1 MSSVT
6 LSIAQCALR
15 ISSRSAPSGSS
26 SGPSGGLAAG
36 LLGDVRAQAPQ
47 PREEAV
53 HALDALVGP
62 VRVVV
67 GRPDEEDVAARRVR
81 AVALD
86 VRDGADHV
94 ALRLGHLRPVAGDH
108 PLREQAPERLLRVE
122 QVHVRE
128 RLHEEARVHQVQ
140 DRVLDAAD
148 VLVDRHPAVGHR
160 RVPRRL
166 VVAGVGVADEVPG
179 RVDERVHRVRLAPR
193 AGRRSAGTACTASP
207 RPSPA
212 ASGPSAR
219 SPRRRAAAPAGP
231 PPAPGPCRRRRS
243 TRSGS
248 GSPSSA
254 GARAASRAAGS

>member
-15 ISSRSAPSGSS
+15 ISSRSSPSGTS
-26 SGPSGGLAAG
+26 SGAQRRPRLARG
-36 LLGDVRAQAPQ
+36 RHVDAQPPQ
-47 PREEAV
+47 PAEEAV

-62 VRVVV
+62 VGVLVR
-67 GRPDEEDVAARRVR
+67 RPDEEDVAARGVG

-86 VRDGADHV
+86 VADRADHV
-94 ALRLGHLRPVAGDH
+94 ALRLGHLRPVARDH
-108 PLREQAPERLLRVE
+108 PLREEPLERLLEVE
-122 QVHVRE
+122 QPHVRQ

-148 VLVDRHPAVGHR
+148 VLVDRHPAR
-160 RVPRRL
+160 RARPGPTPPRRC
-166 VVAGVGVADEVPG
+166 A
-179 RVDERVHRVRLAPR
+179 
-193 AGRRSAGTACTASP
+193 RRSSAGSTRRSRRTCPSCRSRAARRRRRTGTGRSPSP
-207 RPSPA
+207 RRPRA

-219 SPRRRAAAPAGP
+219 SRDVGQLDRELRPRAPARARTTGS
-231 PPAPGPCRRRRS
+231 G
-243 TRSGS
+243 RSGS